1 MVVCIRRV
9 LPLVVSLWAFT
20 GLSACT
26 TVNMTGGETLSNLS
40 RTQKELRTQASEL
53 SDKVWDSVSD
63 ASFFGY
69 LAGMLV
75 NGKEDEAEGPG
86 LVADSGA
93 PGYTIAAAYVEQKAQ
108 QYTNLDAQIEAMT
121 TDLRKKTS
129 DAEAFVKATEAVL
142 NSHRQGTTR
151 VATLDSSALVRGIA
165 EWRDD
170 RKVIETSIADARQQK
185 ATFETAQ
192 LALRHKY
199 PLVDTTGLDQELNSF
214 AVQINRM
221 MALSD
226 AMASFGAEA

>member
-1 MVVCIRRV
+1 MIVLVRRV
-9 LPLVVSLWAFT
+9 LPMVVSLCVLV

-53 SDKVWDSVSD
+53 SETVWETVSD
-63 ASFFGY
+63 SSFFGV

-75 NGKEDEAEGPG
+75 NGKQDEPEGPG
-86 LVADSGA
+86 LVADHRA
-93 PGYTIAAAYVEQKAQ
+93 PGYAVAAAYVEQKER
-108 QYTNLDAQIEAMT
+108 QYSSLDAQVEAMV

-142 NSHRQGTTR
+142 NSHRRETTN
-151 VATLDSSALVRGIA
+151 VAVLDSSALVRGIA
-165 EWRDD
+165 EWREDK
-170 RKVIETSIADARQQK
+170 KVIESSIADARQQK

-192 LALRHKY
+192 LALRQKH
-199 PLVDTTGLDQELNSF
+199 PQADTDVLGQELNSF

-226 AMASFGAEA
+226 ALATVGA